1 MPRRQQ
7 QVGKARKT
15 AHLPQVFIPVG
26 GGSAHVVCK
35 QVAGHR
41 HIGGLALVIAGVEH
55 LKVDRF
61 KVVFGSSLA
70 QHVVGA
76 IRQLLRR
83 PCVEAVGAERR
94 VHGGRVYAAV
104 AVR

>member
-7 QVGKARKT
+7 QVGKARKA

-41 HIGGLALVIAGVEH
+41 HIGGPALVITGVEH
-55 LKVDRF
+55 FKVDRF
-61 KVVFGSSLA
+61 EVVFGSSLA

-76 IRQLLRR
+76 IRQLLR
-83 PCVEAVGAERR
+83 
-94 VHGGRVYAAV
+94 
-104 AVR
+104 